1 MKIAIALT
9 VATCLAAITM
19 DAQIARPVQPA
30 PQQLSSG
37 LTLRVPATWT
47 LSPTQEGA
55 ALIPPSHS
63 QQDEVYAVGLLPG
76 VKDLNDPQLQ
86 SALSGQLAAEGTGVR
101 PAGQPFSFQA
111 EGGAGRVHA
120 YDFAKDGIRGRM
132 LFFLVGLRGGGV
144 ALLLAVG
151 TPELL
156 TTRHSDLA
164 AIASSLSQGA
174 AAHSTTESNTQ
185 IARPAPAQART
196 AGATPLT
203 RQWTQ
208 HLNDKKLV
216 QFSGYNSGY
225 GSGGYSSEKK
235 LYLASDG
242 SYAFRS
248 SSSVSVYVP
257 GATGSSAGRSGQDG
271 RWRVIEQGGQP
282 LLELL
287 ASDGTKELI
296 RLSMDG
302 SKTFLNGN
310 RWFVV
315 GINE

>member
-1 MKIAIALT
+1 MKIGITLTSAIL
-9 VATCLAAITM
+9 LAAITM
-19 DAQIARPVQPA
+19 DAQAARPPQPS
-30 PQQLSSG
+30 PQQLASG
-37 LTLRVPATWT
+37 LTLRVPAGWT

-55 ALIPPSHS
+55 ALIPPNHS

-86 SALSGQLAAEGTGVR
+86 SALSGQLSVEGTGVR
-101 PAGQPFSFQA
+101 AAGQPFSFQA

-132 LFFLVGLRGGGV
+132 LFFLVGLRRGGV

-151 TPELL
+151 TPERL
-156 TTRHSDLA
+156 TSRHSDLA
-164 AIASSLSQGA
+164 AIASSLAQGA
-174 AAHSTTESNTQ
+174 AAGSTTQSTTQ
-185 IARPAPAQART
+185 PVRPAPPLGQAGGGT
-196 AGATPLT
+196 ALT

-257 GATGSSAGRSGQDG
+257 GATGTSAGRSGQDG
-271 RWRVIEQGGQP
+271 RWRVIEQGGQA
-282 LLELL
+282 LLELV
-287 ASDGTKELI
+287 ATDGTKELI
-296 RLSMDG
+296 ELSMDG

-310 RWFVV
+310 RWFVA
-315 GINE
+315 GIHE